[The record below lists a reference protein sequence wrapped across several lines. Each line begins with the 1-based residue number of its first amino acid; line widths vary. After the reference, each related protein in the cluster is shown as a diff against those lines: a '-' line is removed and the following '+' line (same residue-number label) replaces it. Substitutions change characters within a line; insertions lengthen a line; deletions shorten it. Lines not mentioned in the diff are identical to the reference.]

1 MIFANRTLPSPPCFS
16 VVFLYCILSLLAT
29 PAFAGWSVSPIRIEL
44 GPQART
50 HVINV
55 FNDSD
60 KPLTVETSSKLWTQD
75 ELGADL
81 YTDTNDL
88 VFFPKVLTLAAQE
101 TRVIRVG
108 IKVPTTANEKTYRL
122 FIKEKERK
130 SSAGKTGISILV
142 NFGVPIFSQPLKTL
156 EKGEVAS
163 AQLDNGDLNLRIRNT
178 GNLSFQIKEIAIT
191 GIGTTG
197 METYRETLNG
207 WYLLAGAE
215 RTYKAKINQ
224 ADCLQTNRIDTMV
237 KTLNFEFDYSF
248 AVDSAMCGD

>member
-1 MIFANRTLPSPPCFS
+1 
-16 VVFLYCILSLLAT
+16 
-29 PAFAGWSVSPIRIEL
+29 
-44 GPQART
+44 
-50 HVINV
+50 
-55 FNDSD
+55 
-60 KPLTVETSSKLWTQD
+60 
-75 ELGADL
+75 
-81 YTDTNDL
+81 
-88 VFFPKVLTLAAQE
+88 LAAQE

-108 IKVPTTANEKTYRL
+108 IKVPTTDNEKTYRL

-163 AQLDNGDLNLRIRNT
+163 AQLDNGDLNLRIKNT

-197 METYRETLNG
+197 TETYRETLNG

-215 RTYKAKINQ
+215 RTYKAKINHD
-224 ADCLQTNRIDTMV
+224 DCLQTNRIDTMILLPLILPRAEIDFLPIDSIYKHKV
-237 KTLNFEFDYSF
+237 SDCHAASRACNTSHLGGSEDVRGKSF
-248 AVDSAMCGD
+248 AACPA